1 MSSMNDKRNDFRRL
15 RAEYDLSFRR
25 WEDEVRSLEL
35 LTSQPDADAKV
46 VERAQRRVDE
56 AQNTYRENRNVLA
69 KFLVGALG
77 ISSDHSADVH
87 ADSHATSG
95 VSRLKRRLEAARE
108 RNVLQEDHART
119 PQLVR

>member
-1 MSSMNDKRNDFRRL
+1 MNDKRNDFRRL